1 MTTPEQLQRVQVGRR
16 RRGGLD
22 RGLPTPLTATRDNCP
37 HCSRQAL
44 TNRSLHS
51 QQAFEARVT
60 PPPAPSPMEFEL
72 NAYSSHGL
80 DSLFQGEALA
90 YRPSPVG
97 KDARRSTPVRADGY
111 AAPSSLE
118 ERSAALSTLAMSHD
132 HLEVGFEKRCNV
144 F

>member
-1 MTTPEQLQRVQVGRR
+1 MKRSREASFPVTTPEQLQRV
-16 RRGGLD
+16 
-22 RGLPTPLTATRDNCP
+22 
-37 HCSRQAL
+37 
-44 TNRSLHS
+44 

-80 DSLFQGEALA
+80 DSLFHGEALA

-132 HLEVGFEKRCNV
+132 HLESGCEALRSWMSATVLSSFLTA
-144 F
+144 